1 MKHMEKKTTIW
12 ILDAAYVFNFS
23 RGHGQIDY
31 MKMKKE
37 IELLN
42 GGPIYETYFL
52 NSAPEKTSPAQTKF
66 INWLKS
72 APPMGPK
79 MRVQI
84 YPMKEITCRCRNCGE
99 ESSRKVQKGVDVG
112 IATLALTLGSKG
124 IYDRLI
130 LTAGDGDFEDAIAHV
145 KSELRKEVWLNG
157 SQTSLSTDLQSYAD
171 RVIWLETMLN
181 KIRKDDFRAK
191 TA

>member
-1 MKHMEKKTTIW
+1 MESKTIW
-12 ILDAAYVFNFS
+12 ILDAAYLFNYA
-23 RGHGQIDY
+23 RNNGQIDY
-31 MKMKKE
+31 MKMKKMME
-37 IELLN
+37 ELN
-42 GGPIYETYFL
+42 EGPIYETYFL
-52 NSAPEKTSPAQTKF
+52 NSAPEKTSPGQTKF

-84 YPMKEITCRCRNCGE
+84 YPMKEINCTCGACGE
-99 ESSRKVQKGVDVG
+99 ETKRRVQKGVDVG
-112 IATLALTLGSKG
+112 IATLALTLGFKN

-157 SQTSLSTDLQSYAD
+157 GQSSLSTDLQSYAD
-171 RVIWLETMLN
+171 RVIWLEPMMS
-181 KIRKDDFRAK
+181 KIQKDYQPKQQKYR
-191 TA
+191 